1 MEGKIAVTI
10 GEKVCWYEK
19 GMTYQKIAQEYQPEY
34 DSEIVLVFKD
44 GYYLQ
49 ELNKTLEEDCELSF
63 VTTRQSVG
71 YETYKRSMCLLLLK
85 AIHDISGLG
94 VRIQFSIS
102 KGLYCTLDGEKKPDR
117 DFLDQVEKRMR
128 ELVEQ
133 KVPFRKRSVHTRD
146 AVKMFREHN
155 MHDKEHLFEYRR
167 VSKVNIYDI
176 DGYED
181 YYYGYMVP
189 DTGYL
194 KYFKLY
200 LYDEGFVL
208 QFPTAEHPTEIPE
221 FAPQEKLFHVLKDA
235 KKWGDLQ
242 NIRTVGDLNDQ
253 VTSNNMLET
262 VLVEE
267 VHQEQ
272 KIVEIARA
280 IAADPEIKFVLIAG
294 PSSSGKTTFS
304 QSLPIALKAEVKRPH
319 PISVDNY
326 FVDREKTPKDE
337 NGAYNFECLEAI
349 DVAGF
354 NEDMQK
360 LLRGEEVVLPTFDF
374 ELGRRRYVGKPKK
387 LGERDILVIEGIHCL
402 NPKLTVGLSDANKFK
417 IYISALT
424 QLNIDEH
431 NRIPST
437 DGRLIRRIV
446 RDARTRGTSA
456 QRTIEMWGSVRRGE
470 EENIFPYQEE
480 ADVMFNS
487 ALIYELAVLKQHVE
501 PLLFGVEKES
511 PEYVEAK
518 RLLKF
523 LDYFVGIGSE
533 YVPNTS
539 LVREF
544 IGGGCFRL

>member
-208 QFPTAEHPTEIPE
+208 QFPTAEHPKEIPE

-304 QSLPIALKAEVKRPH
+304 QRLSIALKAEGKRPH

-360 LLRGEEVVLPTFDF
+360 LLHGEEVVLPTFDF

>member
-1 MEGKIAVTI
+1 M
-10 GEKVCWYEK
+10 
-19 GMTYQKIAQEYQPEY
+19 
-34 DSEIVLVFKD
+34 
-44 GYYLQ
+44 
-49 ELNKTLEEDCELSF
+49 
-63 VTTRQSVG
+63 
-71 YETYKRSMCLLLLK
+71 
-85 AIHDISGLG
+85 
-94 VRIQFSIS
+94 
-102 KGLYCTLDGEKKPDR
+102 
-117 DFLDQVEKRMR
+117 
-128 ELVEQ
+128 
-133 KVPFRKRSVHTRD
+133 
-146 AVKMFREHN
+146 
-155 MHDKEHLFEYRR
+155 
-167 VSKVNIYDI
+167 
-176 DGYED
+176 
-181 YYYGYMVP
+181 
-189 DTGYL
+189 
-194 KYFKLY
+194 Y

-272 KIVEIARA
+272 KIVEIART

-304 QSLPIALKAEVKRPH
+304 QRLSIALKAEGKRPH

-360 LLRGEEVVLPTFDF
+360 LLHGEEVVLPTFDF

>member
-85 AIHDISGLG
+85 AIHDISGLA

-133 KVPFRKRSVHTRD
+133 KVPFHKRSVHTRD

-181 YYYGYMVP
+181 YNYGYMVP

-194 KYFKLY
+194 KYFELY
-200 LYDEGFVL
+200 PYDEGFVL
-208 QFPTAEHPTEIPE
+208 QLPTAENPTEIPE

-272 KIVEIARA
+272 KIVEIART

-304 QSLPIALKAEVKRPH
+304 QRLSIALKAEGKRPH

-337 NGAYNFECLEAI
+337 NGAI
-349 DVAGF
+349 
-354 NEDMQK
+354 
-360 LLRGEEVVLPTFDF
+360 
-374 ELGRRRYVGKPKK
+374 
-387 LGERDILVIEGIHCL
+387 
-402 NPKLTVGLSDANKFK
+402 
-417 IYISALT
+417 
-424 QLNIDEH
+424 
-431 NRIPST
+431 
-437 DGRLIRRIV
+437 
-446 RDARTRGTSA
+446 
-456 QRTIEMWGSVRRGE
+456 
-470 EENIFPYQEE
+470 
-480 ADVMFNS
+480 
-487 ALIYELAVLKQHVE
+487 
-501 PLLFGVEKES
+501 
-511 PEYVEAK
+511 
-518 RLLKF
+518 
-523 LDYFVGIGSE
+523 
-533 YVPNTS
+533 
-539 LVREF
+539 
-544 IGGGCFRL
+544 

>member
-19 GMTYQKIAQEYQPEY
+19 EMTYQKIAQEYQPEY

-133 KVPFRKRSVHTRD
+133 KVPFHKRSVHTRD

-181 YYYGYMVP
+181 YNYGYMVP

-194 KYFKLY
+194 KYFELY
-200 LYDEGFVL
+200 PYDEGFVL
-208 QFPTAEHPTEIPE
+208 QLPTAENPTEIPE

-272 KIVEIARA
+272 KIVEIART

-304 QSLPIALKAEVKRPH
+304 QRLSIALKAEGKRPH

-360 LLRGEEVVLPTFDF
+360 LLHGEEVVLPTFDF